1 MRNAVPNPA
10 TSAISD
16 KENHQ
21 ALERHVAKL
30 LPRLTIGLGGL
41 FTLLA
46 LAYLIRPHSEGANLL
61 APVAAG
67 TVVMLFVFY
76 ILLKRVSSA
85 GNHQCWS
92 LIPFAGVVLNGA
104 LHIAYQNEPAH
115 SIWIMLLCIG
125 AGGVLMSWKWL
136 GTVWLLAWT
145 GWTIAM
151 YSLPG
156 SHQWDLLGIGMAVA
170 TAIGGSL
177 HALRRSDLLQYEHS
191 LAEQIRA
198 SELIQSAKREAERA
212 NQAKSE
218 FLTLISHELRTPLN
232 GVIGMAELLLDSKLN
247 PEQQNDTQTLKESA
261 EHLLSIIQDLL
272 DLSRIESRRLTINP
286 SDCDVHSLLRTALE
300 SVRPDAKK
308 KGLHVA
314 VEWNA
319 SLPRRIHVDAQKLR
333 QVLFSL
339 LSNAVKFTDQGS
351 VKLVAQSSEIPKQG
365 WRLRL
370 AVIDTG
376 AGIESAALGRLFQP
390 FEFGDLTPARRH
402 SGTGL
407 GLAIARQLSE
417 LLGGRIEV
425 RSLLN
430 KGSEF
435 LIEIPVGFPRD
446 PEPTTTPAESLA
458 AACPTHS
465 LRVLL
470 VDDNATNRILAVKL
484 LTRMGHETVMARDG
498 REAIQWVSRESFDVV
513 LMDCVMPSMDGIS
526 ATRELV
532 QTLGEKCPYIIA
544 LTAEASAS
552 DRNHCLSVGMNDYL
566 SKPFTREALEAA
578 LAKVALSNRPAA
590 SFQ

>member
-1 MRNAVPNPA
+1 VPNKETVA
-10 TSAISD
+10 GSD
-16 KENHQ
+16 LENHRP
-21 ALERHVAKL
+21 LEQHVAKL
-30 LPRLTIGLGGL
+30 LSKLTIGLGGL

-46 LAYLIRPHSEGANLL
+46 LSHLIYPQSKSSNVL

-67 TVVMLFVFY
+67 TVVLLFIFWT
-76 ILLKRVSSA
+76 LLKRAAAA
-85 GNHQCWS
+85 GNSQPLA
-92 LIPFAGVVLNGA
+92 LIPLAGVVLNGA
-104 LHIAYQNEPAH
+104 LHIAFQKEPAH
-115 SIWIMLLCIG
+115 SIWIMLLCVG
-125 AGGVLMSWKWL
+125 AGGILMSWKWL

-145 GWTIAM
+145 GWAIAM
-151 YSLPG
+151 YQLSSSQNWGLFG
-156 SHQWDLLGIGMAVA
+156 MGIAVA
-170 TAIGGSL
+170 TAVGAYL
-177 HALRRSDLLQYEHS
+177 QVLRRSDFLQYERS
-191 LAEQIRA
+191 LAQQFRA

-218 FLTLISHELRTPLN
+218 FLTRISHELRTPLN
-232 GVIGMAELLLDSKLN
+232 GVIGMAELLLDSTLSPDQK
-247 PEQQNDTQTLKESA
+247 NDTRTLKESA

-272 DLSRIESRRLTINP
+272 DLSRIESRRLTLNA
-286 SDCDVHSLLRTALE
+286 SDCDLHLLLRTVLE
-300 SVRPDAKK
+300 SVRPDAQK
-308 KGLHVA
+308 KGLLVA
-314 VEWNA
+314 LDVNP
-319 SLPRRIHVDAQKLR
+319 SLPQRIHIDAQKLR

-339 LSNAVKFTDQGS
+339 LSNAVRFTDQGS
-351 VKLVAQSSEIPKQG
+351 VKLTANSSELPGQG
-365 WRLRL
+365 WQLRL

-407 GLAIARQLSE
+407 GLAIARQLTE

-435 LIEIPVGFPRD
+435 LIEVPAGFPVA
-446 PEPTTTPAESLA
+446 PEPTPRLA
-458 AACPTHS
+458 DAAHS
-465 LRVLL
+465 SFRAQTLRVLL
-470 VDDNATNRILAVKL
+470 VDDNATNRMFAVKL

-498 REAIQWVSRESFDVV
+498 REAIQWVNRETFDVV

-544 LTAEASAS
+544 LTAEASDS
-552 DRNHCLSVGMNDYL
+552 DRKRCLEAGMNDYL

-578 LAKVALSNRPAA
+578 LVKATLAHR
-590 SFQ
+590 